1 MCLHEL
7 TGTNCLSLHCL
18 HFPLTFGPVLCSS
31 GETVTSV
38 TSMSPL
44 QPKKVKKKKE
54 KEKLE
59 QPPAIPAKGMKTET
73 QRYLNPEHNRGG
85 TAERGTSGILHFAT
99 VCASEVPCSC
109 SHLWG
114 KKWPLPASGT
124 GFHLPAALAIL
135 RCYSMRPSRRSQLTL
150 TRGERGTS
158 AAIFTLLKE
167 KIKVRQVEITC
178 WGYSEGSRHMALFKI
193 AGALGKSSK
202 LGR

>member
-7 TGTNCLSLHCL
+7 TGANFLSLHCL

-59 QPPAIPAKGMKTET
+59 QPPAIPAKGMKTK
-73 QRYLNPEHNRGG
+73 
-85 TAERGTSGILHFAT
+85 AEVFQILSTTMEGQQSVGHQESCTLPLSLPVRF
-99 VCASEVPCSC
+99 SC

-114 KKWPLPASGT
+114 KKCPVPAAGT
-124 GFHLPAALAIL
+124 GCHLPADLAIL
-135 RCYSMRPSRRSQLTL
+135 KCYSMSPSRRSQLPL

-158 AAIFTLLKE
+158 TATVTLLKE
-167 KIKVRQVEITC
+167 KIKVREVEITC
-178 WGYSEGSRHMALFKI
+178 RGCSEGSQHTALFKT
-193 AGALGKSSK
+193 AGALGSQAN
-202 LGR
+202 